1 MLGTWQSVALVDL
14 NQGNPRRSPRLSF
27 LPGQRRPVGW
37 CPVQTHEIRK
47 RFLDHFVNAGHTEVP
62 SASVILDDPNL
73 LFVNAGMVQFV
84 PFFLGQRTAP
94 YTTATSIQKCIRT
107 PDIDEVGITTRHN
120 TFFQMAGNFSFG
132 DYFKRGAIEL
142 AWTLLTNPVSEG
154 GYGFD
159 PERLW
164 ATVFYDDDE
173 AVALWQEVAGLP
185 PERIQR
191 RGMADNY
198 WSMGIPGPC
207 GPCSEIYYDRGPE
220 YGVEGGPEAD
230 ENRYIEI
237 WNLVFMQNERGEGTS
252 KDDFE
257 ILGPLPRQ
265 NIDTGMGVERIA
277 CLLQGVDNVYET
289 DLLRPVIDTVEQY
302 APRGYGQGNGTDD
315 IRYRVIA
322 DHTRTAAIIIAD
334 GVTPSNEGRGY
345 VLRRLLR
352 RIIRSAKLLGI
363 EAPIVGELMATV
375 RDAMGPSYPELV
387 TDFDRIS
394 RIAVAEETAFNRT
407 LASGS
412 KLFEDA
418 ATATR
423 SSGKTQ
429 LAGSDAFALH
439 DTYGFPIE
447 LTLEMAA
454 EAGLSVDELGFREL
468 MAEQR
473 RRAKADA
480 AARKHAHADL
490 SAFRELVDAGP
501 TEFTGFD
508 ELSSEARILGI
519 FVDGKRVP
527 VVAHHAP
534 GDTELRVE
542 IVLDRTP
549 LYAES
554 GGQIADAGWITGTG
568 GSQSAKAAVTDVQKI
583 AKSLWVHRVNVE
595 SGEFV
600 EGDTIVAAVDPHWRR
615 GATQGHSGTHMV
627 HAALR
632 QVLGP
637 NAVQAGSLNRPG
649 YLRFDFNS
657 QSALTEEQRNQV
669 EEVSNEAVQAD
680 YPVNTFL
687 TGLEKAKAMGAMAM
701 FGEQYPD
708 EVRVVEIGGPF
719 SLELCGGTH
728 VNNSAQIGP
737 ITILGESSVGSGV
750 RRVEAYVGLDSFRHL
765 SKERALMAG
774 LASSLKVPSDEVPA
788 RVAILVEKLKTAE
801 KELERVRLNAARSGA
816 ADAAGTAEQIGTV
829 RLVAQ
834 RMASGMSAG
843 DLRSLVGDIK
853 SRLGS
858 DPGVV
863 VLIAEADSE
872 NGPTVPFV
880 VAANQ
885 AAQDAGVRAN
895 ELVQCVSTAVGGRGG
910 GKPDLAQ
917 GSGKDAAGIEAA
929 LAAVRAELARG

>member
-1 MLGTWQSVALVDL
+1 M
-14 NQGNPRRSPRLSF
+14 
-27 LPGQRRPVGW
+27 
-37 CPVQTHEIRK
+37 QTHEIRK
-47 RFLDHFVNAGHTEVP
+47 RFLDHFVKAGHTEVP

-84 PFFLGQRTAP
+84 PFFLGARTPP
-94 YTTATSIQKCIRT
+94 YERATSVQKCIRT
-107 PDIDEVGITTRHN
+107 PDIEEVGITTRHN

-132 DYFKRGAIEL
+132 DYFKKGAIEL

-164 ATVFYDDDE
+164 ATVYLDDDE
-173 AVALWQEVAGLP
+173 AIELWQEVAGLP
-185 PERIQR
+185 LERIQR

-220 YGVEGGPEAD
+220 YGVDGGPEANED
-230 ENRYIEI
+230 RYIEI

-257 ILGPLPRQ
+257 ILGPLPRK

-289 DLLRPVIDTVEQY
+289 DLVRPVIDKVAEY
-302 APRGYGQGNGTDD
+302 APRGYGKGNHTDD
-315 IRYRVIA
+315 VRYRIIG
-322 DHTRTAAIIIAD
+322 DHSRTAAIIIGD
-334 GVTPSNEGRGY
+334 GVSPGNEGRGY

-352 RIIRSAKLLGI
+352 RIIRAAKLLGV
-363 EAPIVGELMATV
+363 EQPIMSELMVTV
-375 RDAMGPSYPELV
+375 RDEMGPSYPELV
-387 TDFDRIS
+387 TDFDRIH

-412 KLFEDA
+412 RLFDDA
-418 ATATR
+418 AEATR
-423 SSGKTQ
+423 SAGKSTLSGV
-429 LAGSDAFALH
+429 DAFTLH

-454 EAGLSVDELGFREL
+454 EAGLSVDEEGFRGL

-473 RRAKADA
+473 QRAKADA
-480 AARKHAHADL
+480 AARKQAHTDL
-490 SAFRELVDAGP
+490 SAYRDLVDGGP

-508 ELSSEARILGI
+508 ELATQATILGI
-519 FVDGKRVP
+519 FVDGARVP
-527 VVAHHAP
+527 VVSH
-534 GDTELRVE
+534 GGTDGTVEL
-542 IVLDRTP
+542 ILDRTP
-549 LYAES
+549 FYAES
-554 GGQIADAGWITGTG
+554 GGQIADEGTITGTG
-568 GSQSAKAAVTDVQKI
+568 SSETAKATVTDVQKI
-583 AKSLWVHRVNVE
+583 AKTLWAHRVRVE

-600 EGDTIVAAVDPHWRR
+600 EGDTIIAEVDPTWRH

-632 QVLGP
+632 EVLGP

-649 YLRFDFNS
+649 YLRFDFNW
-657 QSALTEEQRNQV
+657 QGALSEAQRTQI
-669 EEVSNEAVQAD
+669 EEVANEAVQAD
-680 YPVNTFL
+680 YAVNTFN
-687 TGLEKAKAMGAMAM
+687 TGLDQAKAMGAMAL
-701 FGEQYPD
+701 FGENYPD

-728 VNNSAQIGP
+728 VRSSAQIGP
-737 ITILGESSVGSGV
+737 VTLLGESSVGSGV
-750 RRVEAYVGLDSFRHL
+750 RRVEAYVGLESFRHL

-774 LASSLKVPSDEVPA
+774 LASSLKVPSEEVPA
-788 RVAILVEKLKTAE
+788 RVANLVERLRAAE
-801 KELERVRLNAARSGA
+801 KELEKVRLANARAAAANAAAGA
-816 ADAAGTAEQIGTV
+816 ETVGKV

-834 RMASGMSAG
+834 RMAGGVSAA

-853 SRLGS
+853 GKLGTE
-858 DPGVV
+858 PGVV
-863 VLIAEADSE
+863 ALIAEGEGDS
-872 NGPTVPFV
+872 VPFV
-880 VAANQ
+880 VAVNAG
-885 AAQDAGVRAN
+885 AQDLGLKAGD
-895 ELVQCVSTAVGGRGG
+895 LVKVLGGPLNGRGG
-910 GKPDLAQ
+910 GKADLAQ
-917 GSGKDAAGIEAA
+917 GSGKGAAGIDAA
-929 LAAVRAELARG
+929 LAALRAEISRS

>member
-1 MLGTWQSVALVDL
+1 M
-14 NQGNPRRSPRLSF
+14 
-27 LPGQRRPVGW
+27 
-37 CPVQTHEIRK
+37 QTHEIRK
-47 RFLDHFVNAGHTEVP
+47 RFLDHFVKAGHTEVP

-84 PFFLGQRTAP
+84 PFFLGQRTP
-94 YTTATSIQKCIRT
+94 PSKTATSIQKCIRT

-142 AWTLLTNPVSEG
+142 AWTLLTNSVAEG

-164 ATVFYDDDE
+164 ATVYLDDDE
-173 AVALWQEVAGLP
+173 AAQLWEDIAGLP
-185 PERIQR
+185 AERIQR

-207 GPCSEIYYDRGPE
+207 GPSSEIYYDRGAE
-220 YGVEGGPEAD
+220 YGSEGGPAANE
-230 ENRYIEI
+230 ERYIEI

-252 KDDFE
+252 KEDYQ
-257 ILGPLPRQ
+257 ILGPLPRK
-265 NIDTGMGVERIA
+265 NIDTGMGVERVA
-277 CLLQGVDNVYET
+277 VLLQGVHNVYET
-289 DLLRPVIDTVEQY
+289 DLLRPVIDTVAAR
-302 APRGYGQGNGTDD
+302 APRGYDIGNHDD
-315 IRYRVIA
+315 DVRYRIIA
-322 DHTRTAAIIIAD
+322 DHSRTAAILIGD
-334 GVTPSNEGRGY
+334 GVSPGNDGRGY

-352 RIIRSAKLLGI
+352 RVIRSAKLLGI
-363 EAPIVGELMATV
+363 EEPIVGDLMATV

-387 TDFDRIS
+387 ADFDRIR

-407 LASGS
+407 LQSGS
-412 KLFEDA
+412 RLFDEVA
-418 ATATR
+418 VATKT
-423 SSGKTQ
+423 SGAGA
-429 LAGSDAFALH
+429 LSGSDAFTLH

-454 EAGLSVDELGFREL
+454 EAGLQVDEAGFREL

-490 SAFRELVDAGP
+490 SAYRELVDAGP
-501 TEFTGFD
+501 TEFTGFN
-508 ELSSEARILGI
+508 ELTSEARILGI

-527 VVAHHAP
+527 VVAHGAE
-534 GDTELRVE
+534 GSAGSDQVEL
-542 IVLDRTP
+542 VLDRTP

-554 GGQIADAGWITGTG
+554 GGQVADAGTISGTG
-568 GSQSAKAAVTDVQKI
+568 AGESARAAVTDVQKI
-583 AKSLWVHRVNVE
+583 AKTLWVHRVNVE

-600 EGDTIVAAVDPHWRR
+600 EGDTVTAAVDAGWRK

-649 YLRFDFNS
+649 YLRFDFNW
-657 QSALTEEQRNQV
+657 QGPLTEEQRTQI
-669 EEVSNEAVQAD
+669 EEVTNQAVQAD
-680 YPVNTFL
+680 FEVHTFNEQL
-687 TGLEKAKAMGAMAM
+687 DKAKAMGALAL
-701 FGEQYPD
+701 FGESYPD

-728 VNNSAQIGP
+728 VHNSAQIGP
-737 ITILGESSVGSGV
+737 VTILGESSVGSGV
-750 RRVEAYVGLDSFRHL
+750 RRVEAYVGLESFRHL
-765 SKERALMAG
+765 AKERALMAG
-774 LASSLKVPSDEVPA
+774 LASSLKVPSEEVPA
-788 RVAILVEKLKTAE
+788 RVANLVERLKAAE
-801 KELERVRLNAARSGA
+801 KELERSRLASARAAAVNAAAGA
-816 ADAAGTAEQIGTV
+816 ERVGNV

-834 RMASGMSAG
+834 RMSGGMTAA
-843 DLRSLVGDIK
+843 DLRSLVGDIRGK
-853 SRLGS
+853 LGS
-858 DPGVV
+858 DPAVV
-863 VLIAEADSE
+863 ALIAEGEGGS
-872 NGPTVPFV
+872 VPYAI
-880 VAANQ
+880 AANP
-885 AAQDAGVRAN
+885 AAQDLGIRAN
-895 ELVQCVSTAVGGRGG
+895 DLIKPLAGAVDGRGG

-917 GSGKDAAGIEAA
+917 GSGKDPSGIDAA
-929 LAAVRAELARG
+929 LDALRAEIARVS